1 MSIRVPWEELSPEAL
16 RGLVEEYITREGTDY
31 GHREV
36 SLDRKVE
43 QVMTQLRTGEAVVSY
58 DPETESVTIIAARD
72 WSNSP

>member
-1 MSIRVPWEELSPEAL
+1 MSIQVPWEELSPEAL

-43 QVMTQLRTGEAVVSY
+43 QVMAQLRSGEAVVSY
-58 DPETESVTIIAARD
+58 DPETGSVTIVAARD
-72 WSNSP
+72 WRE